1 MAILR
6 GSCGQV
12 GALGANLGL
21 VGGTCGTSVGHVWL
35 QVRLWSAKSDDLERS
50 MVEVGGSGGPG
61 GGGGGFAS
69 ELCKEQLNG
78 IWAEC

>member
-50 MVEVGGSGGPG
+50 RLVKVGRGKRLAAEVGPAEGGE
-61 GGGGGFAS
+61 AS
-69 ELCKEQLNG
+69 PPSLAKHF
-78 IWAEC
+78 